1 MRKIGQGRENTKQFL
16 KDNPEML
23 DEIEGR
29 IRSNSDTVEELMI
42 DPPPPTTEE
51 TVEKNSKE

>member
-1 MRKIGQGRENTKQFL
+1 
-16 KDNPEML
+16 ML

-42 DPPPPTTEE
+42 DPPPTTTEE

>member
-1 MRKIGQGRENTKQFL
+1 
-16 KDNPEML
+16 ML

-29 IRSNSDTVEELMI
+29 IRSISDTVEELMI